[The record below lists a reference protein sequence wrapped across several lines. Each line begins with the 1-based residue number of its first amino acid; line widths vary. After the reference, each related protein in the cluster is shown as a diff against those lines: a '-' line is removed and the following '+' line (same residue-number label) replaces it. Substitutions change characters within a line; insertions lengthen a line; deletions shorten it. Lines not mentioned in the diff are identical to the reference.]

1 MLQDLFEKIA
11 VKMPDVSTP
20 TLLTS
25 FGVTGVFST
34 AYLASR
40 ASFKAARLIDQEQG
54 ERDGVGAAPLLTQKE
69 KAKLVWAMYLP
80 AATVGTITI
89 AAVVLANHEASKKIA
104 ALTIASSISERAF
117 QEYKEKVLLRVG
129 QNKETA
135 IRDEIA
141 QDRVTAHPV
150 HTREVILAGTGEVL
164 CFDVLTG
171 RYFQSSVQEIRQA
184 EVKVNHDIMNHMYAS
199 LSSFYDEIGLA
210 PTPYSDEVG
219 WNVNDLVT
227 VEFSTVLSTD
237 ERPCISI
244 DFMVHPKADYTNLY

>member
-40 ASFKAARLIDQEQG
+40 ASFKAARLIDEEQKI
-54 ERDGVGAAPLLTQKE
+54 APVVFTKKE
-69 KAKLVWAMYLP
+69 KVKLVWAMYLP

-89 AAVVLANHEASKKIA
+89 TAVVLANHEASKKIA